1 MLPAEVLVDTSL
13 GKGLVR
19 VPVVIH
25 SKRPCEVLQDGHGLE
40 DGPAVVLD
48 GRKGEERIDLEKFW
62 EKIRRLIF

>member
-1 MLPAEVLVDTSL
+1 M
-13 GKGLVR
+13 
-19 VPVVIH
+19 VIH

-62 EKIRRLIF
+62 GKNPAFDFLTLRKT